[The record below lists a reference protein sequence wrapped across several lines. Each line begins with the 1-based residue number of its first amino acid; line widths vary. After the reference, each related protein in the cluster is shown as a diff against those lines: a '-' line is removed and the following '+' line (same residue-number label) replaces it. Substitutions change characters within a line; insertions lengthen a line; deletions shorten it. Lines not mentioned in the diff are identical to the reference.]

1 MQASWG
7 RGQKPPQRGL
17 RRGHRDAMR
26 GQEPGGA
33 HPHLVVDQVQDG
45 VVGDPVQGEAGQ
57 PLLQH
62 LQQLL
67 DGRAAGEQLRGK
79 HHT

>member
-7 RGQKPPQRGL
+7 RDGDHPEGPEEGPRG
-17 RRGHRDAMR
+17 RHAWTGA
-26 GQEPGGA
+26 GGA

-45 VVGDPVQGEAGQ
+45 VVGDPVQWEAGQ

-62 LQQLL
+62 LQQLP
-67 DGRAAGEQLRGK
+67 DGRATGEQLRGK

>member
-1 MQASWG
+1 M
-7 RGQKPPQRGL
+7 PV
-17 RRGHRDAMR
+17 R

-45 VVGDPVQGEAGQ
+45 VVGHPVQGEAGQ

-62 LQQLL
+62 LQQLP

-79 HHT
+79 HHTQTPGKAGSPSGFQAQV

>member
-1 MQASWG
+1 MPAC
-7 RGQKPPQRGL
+7 
-17 RRGHRDAMR
+17 

-45 VVGDPVQGEAGQ
+45 AVGDAVQGEAGQ
-57 PLLQH
+57 PLLQR
-62 LQQLL
+62 LQQLP
-67 DGRAAGEQLRGK
+67 DGRAAGEQLRRK